1 MAKQNKKQTETR
13 NTQQEVQQVESVQ
26 PAVVEPV
33 QPVVQPAVV
42 EPVQQGGK
50 RKKAQVVSTTS
61 VVEGGNAVQP
71 LAPATAT
78 TDATATDAVQPLA
91 TTTTATAPAT
101 VAVQEGGKRKR
112 QPKQQDTTATSVV
125 AQDSGAESSAEQQ
138 VGKRKR
144 TAKPRGQ
151 KQAVQA
157 DDSTQVQTQD
167 EQVVDS
173 KGRHLRSFKVRLP
186 GTEEYEGRFTGLT
199 PYQAANKALSKYFR
213 LAPADSASSE
223 VTFSICESTRNS
235 RKSVYTYVGARV
247 RLEKPVEYSIDGGR
261 VIVKNFKNSLR
272 KVKKVQQQGG
282 VVAQEA

>member
-13 NTQQEVQQVESVQ
+13 NTQQEVQPAVQQVE
-26 PAVVEPV
+26 
-33 QPVVQPAVV
+33 PVVQPAVQQVV

-71 LAPATAT
+71 SATAPATV
-78 TDATATDAVQPLA
+78 TDAVQPSA
-91 TTTTATAPAT
+91 TATATAT

-112 QPKQQDTTATSVV
+112 QQKQQDTTATSVV